1 MKLKA
6 VFIALCLS
14 VQLGIFCNS
23 VNLFN
28 NTDYKLKAVILSAD
42 GVVLDEVILDSRD
55 ASTWADDFY
64 QFGSSPS
71 STRTPYTVNWYCMGG
86 KSFGTCTDVSAG
98 SIVLA
103 QNCSG
108 SNQCSEDERVLE

>member
-1 MKLKA
+1 MKIKRFFVILS
-6 VFIALCLS
+6 LS
-14 VQLGIFCNS
+14 VQLNLFCNS

-28 NTDYKLKAVILSAD
+28 NTGYKLKAVIFSAD
-42 GVVLDEVILDSRD
+42 GIFLDEVILDSRD

-71 STRTPYTVNWYCMGG
+71 SVKTPYTVNWYCMGG
-86 KSFGTCTDVSAG
+86 KSFGVCTDVSPG
-98 SIVLA
+98 SVVLA

-108 SNQCSEDERVLE
+108 LKECDQEERALQ

>member
-1 MKLKA
+1 MKYI
-6 VFIALCLS
+6 VFFLTLTLCM
-14 VQLGIFCNS
+14 QIDGFCNS

-28 NTDYKLKAVILSAD
+28 NTDFKLKAVLIAAD
-42 GVVLDEVILDSRD
+42 GTILDEVFLDSRD

-71 STRTPYTVNWYCMGG
+71 SSRTPYVVNWYCMGG
-86 KSFGTCTDVSAG
+86 QPFGTCTDVSAG

-103 QNCSG
+103 QNCNGEQSCPQ
-108 SNQCSEDERVLE
+108 N

>member
-1 MKLKA
+1 MKLKWFF
-6 VFIALCLS
+6 VALYLS
-14 VQLGIFCNS
+14 VQLNLFSNS

-28 NTDYKLKAVILSAD
+28 NTGYKLKAVILSAD
-42 GVVLDEVILDSRD
+42 GMVLDEVILDSRD

-71 STRTPYTVNWYCMGG
+71 SSRTPYTVNWYCMGG
-86 KSFGTCTDVSAG
+86 KSFGVCTDVSPG
-98 SIVLA
+98 SVVLA

-108 SNQCSEDERVLE
+108 SQECDQEERVLE

>member
-1 MKLKA
+1 MKLK
-6 VFIALCLS
+6 IYLIILCLN
-14 VQLGIFCNS
+14 VQLGLFCNS

-28 NTDYKLKAVILSAD
+28 NTDYKLKAVIISAD
-42 GVVLDEVILDSRD
+42 GIVLDEVILDSRD

-71 STRTPYTVNWYCMGG
+71 RAKTPYVVNWYCMGG

-108 SNQCSEDERVLE
+108 SNECSEDERVLE